1 MNLLKAFFYSLKR
14 SLLDPKYYR
23 KDIVKANFWFSYKY
37 LLFLLFI
44 LVLIRSFS
52 LGAIYLKNR
61 PFIQPGVNRI
71 LTYAEKLYPAN
82 LELKIKGGKLSTN
95 VKEPYIYDL
104 DHKLK
109 VDNTRHLLVID
120 TKGSI
125 ENYPTYNTYVLATK
139 NAVVYPS
146 KARNNDIEQTS
157 VYYFRDIKQDVTL
170 NQRIFN
176 NFLDNIRPY
185 TYKALFFV
193 DWMIMILISLY
204 LIFGSVFWASI
215 VMFGLLFLTFFVWIV
230 SLIFKKKYNYGTLYR
245 FGMHAV
251 TWPIIISEVLKYLTL
266 VIPGVYPITF
276 FVFIFIVLFS

>member
-1 MNLLKAFFYSLKR
+1 MNPFQTFFYSLKR
-14 SLLDPKYYR
+14 SLFDPKYYK
-23 KDIVKANFWFSYKY
+23 KDIAKANFWFSYKY
-37 LLFLLFI
+37 LLFLLLI
-44 LVLIRSFS
+44 LVFVRSFS
-52 LGAIYLKNR
+52 LAGAYLKNR
-61 PFIQPGVNRI
+61 PYIQPGVNRI

-82 LELKIKGGKLSTN
+82 LELKLRGGKLSTN
-95 VKEPYIYDL
+95 VKEPYIYNL

-109 VDNTRHLLVID
+109 VENTRHLLVID

-157 VYYFRDIKQDVTL
+157 VYYFLDMKQDVTL

-176 NFLDNIRPY
+176 NFLNTFRPY
-185 TYKALFFV
+185 TYKALFFI
-193 DWMIMILISLY
+193 DWLVLVLVSLF
-204 LIFGSVFWASI
+204 LIFGSFFWASA
-215 VMFGLLFLTFFVWIV
+215 VMFGLLIMTFFVWIV

-251 TWPIIISEVLKYLTL
+251 TWPIIITEAMKYLGL
-266 VIPGVYPITF
+266 IVPGVYPIAF